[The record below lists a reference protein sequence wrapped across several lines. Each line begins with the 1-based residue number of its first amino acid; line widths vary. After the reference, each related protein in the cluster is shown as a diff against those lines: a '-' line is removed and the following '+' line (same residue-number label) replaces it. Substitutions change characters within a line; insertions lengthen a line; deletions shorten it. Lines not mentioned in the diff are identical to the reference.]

1 MYYFYT
7 FLCDRR
13 TCSPWVNS
21 CQIYTSEATV
31 LYGNHTHTHTYTH
44 TLHRCSCWSPVT
56 TVSAKPKGTTRSS
69 SLLHARN
76 GQRLRW
82 GRTAK
87 GTAFSKYKRA
97 TTPHTETCKQLHI
110 TLRLGRPKEWSIGIF
125 SRPPEAI
132 WVHCPCP
139 IMKPIN
145 VRIIPFIR
153 HLNQL
158 NPFLR
163 RCVALPLVLPLFS
176 RSSGT
181 SK

>member
-31 LYGNHTHTHTYTH
+31 LYGNHTHTHTH

-87 GTAFSKYKRA
+87 GTAFSKYIRSHYTTYRNIQA
-97 TTPHTETCKQLHI
+97 TAYTSPTREAQRVVYWHIFETTRSHMSALSLSHHEADKCKDNPVH
-110 TLRLGRPKEWSIGIF
+110 PA
-125 SRPPEAI
+125 PE
-132 WVHCPCP
+132 P
-139 IMKPIN
+139 
-145 VRIIPFIR
+145 
-153 HLNQL
+153 
-158 NPFLR
+158 
-163 RCVALPLVLPLFS
+163 
-176 RSSGT
+176 T
-181 SK
+181 